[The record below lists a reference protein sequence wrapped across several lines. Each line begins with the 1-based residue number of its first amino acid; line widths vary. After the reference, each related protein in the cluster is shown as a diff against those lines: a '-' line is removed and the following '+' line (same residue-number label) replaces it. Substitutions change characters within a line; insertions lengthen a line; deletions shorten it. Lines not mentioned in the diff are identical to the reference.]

1 MDPTNLKIIDTKGH
15 IAEITL
21 DRQEVLNALNRS
33 LLDSLEANIAQVSK
47 NPNLRLLVIR
57 GAGEK
62 AFSAGADLKERAH
75 MTLEDTRGFINHINR
90 VFDAIETL
98 EIPTVAFINGV
109 AFGGGLELAL
119 ACDMRVMSPQAE
131 LGLTE
136 CSLGII
142 PGAGGT
148 QRLPKLIGYAKAAE
162 LIFSA
167 KRVSA
172 QEALQLGLINH
183 VADMLSETS
192 KLTQSIAK
200 CSRNSLR
207 LAKQA
212 MKTGQEFKAY
222 EQVLEHPDRLEGL
235 AAFKEKRLP
244 CFL

>member
-1 MDPTNLKIIDTKGH
+1 MIH
-15 IAEITL
+15 EITL
-21 DRQEVLNALNRS
+21 NRPEVHNALNRA
-33 LLDSLEANIAQVSK
+33 LLEQLESSVKQVSQMK
-47 NPNLRLLVIR
+47 DVRVLVIR
-57 GAGEK
+57 GEGEK

-75 MTLEDTRGFINHINR
+75 MSLDETRQFIHHINR
-90 VFDAIETL
+90 VFNAVEAL
-98 EIPTVAFINGV
+98 EIPTIAFINGF

-119 ACDMRVMSPQAE
+119 ACDMRVIAPHAQ

-148 QRLPKLIGYAKAAE
+148 QRLPRVVGYARAAE

-167 KRVSA
+167 RKLNA
-172 QEALQLGLINH
+172 TQALAIGLVNSIS
-183 VADMLSETS
+183 DSP
-192 KLTQSIAK
+192 KDLTEQIAG
-200 CSRNSLR
+200 CSGNSLR

-222 EQVLEHPDRLEGL
+222 EGVLGHPDRLEGL
-235 AAFKEKRLP
+235 AAFREKRMA